1 MSRKTSRARVVNFRL
16 TDAEYESIVFACH
29 AEGVRTVSEFAR
41 DIVLSR
47 ARGETVSRVQVS
59 QWLLGM
65 SIDFAKIK
73 ADVAQVLGILESD
86 AIKRPLSIS
95 GKIER

>member
-1 MSRKTSRARVVNFRL
+1 
-16 TDAEYESIVFACH
+16 
-29 AEGVRTVSEFAR
+29 
-41 DIVLSR
+41 
-47 ARGETVSRVQVS
+47 
-59 QWLLGM
+59 M